1 MIRRHRTLRQERIA
15 ARGLPAVT
23 RDGRSVTLLCNA
35 STAAEVTAG
44 LEAGAEGV
52 GLLRTELAFLAA
64 SAWPTEDEHV
74 ATLAPALAR
83 LHGLIATVRTLDFGD
98 DKTPPFLAGI
108 TERLTLMLSHPVELR
123 HQLRAIARVGEG
135 ARLRV
140 LLPLVESAE
149 QVRAVRTC
157 PRHRRLHRRDDRDA

>member
-35 STAAEVTAG
+35 STAAEVTAASRSG
-44 LEAGAEGV
+44 REGV

-108 TERLTLMLSHPVELR
+108 HDRGLTLMLSHPVELR
-123 HQLRAIARVGEG
+123 HQLRAIVRVGEG

-149 QVRAVRTC
+149 QVRCGAHLSPAPTSPSAR
-157 PRHRRLHRRDDRDA
+157 